1 MRRGRGHPFKQVTLA
16 WMEGTGG
23 CDGAGAEATAA
34 SPALTPLATAARI
47 TLEQHYRVTTRYSH
61 ARGAYAELCHLFPDA
76 HLQTLSTAML
86 RTWIAHMRRNGNRAS
101 TINAKLSA
109 VGVMFGYFEIEGR
122 KVPYVREALA
132 PKWWMTP
139 ETEARAIAWC
149 HAHGAAD
156 FAEYIRWTVLTGL
169 RVEETL
175 RVQRQHFTGLGTD
188 HPSLTV
194 PGTKTRA
201 AQATIPLLPEAADIA
216 MRLMGHEG
224 AATDHLFRVRYVA
237 LQLRWKACR
246 KALGLEGIHGAT
258 LKSFRRSF
266 ARIATER
273 GLPPDMLRQYMRH
286 EHLATTAG
294 YLRLVGGYGTE
305 QMREWFR

>member
-1 MRRGRGHPFKQVTLA
+1 MRRGKGRPF
-16 WMEGTGG
+16 G
-23 CDGAGAEATAA
+23 EATRRYMQGSDDSVA
-34 SPALTPLATAARI
+34 SSITATTLTPLKAATQVV
-47 TLEQHYRVTTRYSH
+47 LEQHYRATTRYGH
-61 ARGAYAELCHLFPDA
+61 ARTAFAELCSLFPDA
-76 HLQTLSTAML
+76 SLESLTKEML
-86 RTWIAHMRRNGNRAS
+86 LTWRTRMRLAGNKAS
-101 TINAKLSA
+101 TVNCKLS
-109 VGVMFGYFEIEGR
+109 VIGVLFAHFDIEGPR
-122 KVPYVREALA
+122 VPYVREIPA
-132 PKWWMTP
+132 PQWWLTP
-139 ETEARAIAWC
+139 ETEKRVLAWC
-149 HAHGAAD
+149 LTNDVAD
-156 FAEYIRWTVLTGL
+156 FADYVRWTVLTGL

-175 RVQRQHFTGLGTD
+175 RVQRQHFTGLDTE

-216 MRLMGHEG
+216 VRLMGAEG
-224 AATDHLFRVRYVA
+224 LATDHLFAVRYVA
-237 LQLRWKACR
+237 LQRLWQTCR
-246 KALGLEGIHGAT
+246 KALGLDGIHGAT

-305 QMREWFR
+305 QMRQWFR